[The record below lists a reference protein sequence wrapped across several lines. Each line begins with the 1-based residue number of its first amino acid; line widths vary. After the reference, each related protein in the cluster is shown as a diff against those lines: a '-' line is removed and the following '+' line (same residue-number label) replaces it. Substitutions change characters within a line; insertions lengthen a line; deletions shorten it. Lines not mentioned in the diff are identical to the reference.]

1 MVTIPLKQSHSAS
14 VALYQNDLYKQLD
27 VAMEEIQTAEE
38 AWRQL
43 IVTDILEKNLEKLNK
58 TYELVA
64 SNEELDEATRL
75 LAIANIKSVNEDLNL
90 DLQLDEDTMVA
101 QEGILDAIASVFKA
115 IFEGIRKLFEFIINL
130 IRKFIE
136 WIGSL
141 FGNNSSSGSSG
152 GNSSKAIDETIA
164 KVKEIKE
171 LTKEDIEKIRTKL
184 LEKYTK
190 KSYRTIQNHSVIK
203 FFAFGNLINM
213 EIKEK
218 IDVDFF
224 KDKNTKLSN
233 YFKTLKDTIGK
244 ESKANDQLR
253 SFINEVFSIVEKIE
267 KEEDIEKNT
276 SNLYKVI
283 FEAIKEIDLDDATGI
298 IDKKVLNS
306 LIPGLTEA
314 EKRGERSKVKI
325 SLIVENTTPVIKCEV
340 NNLLSKIEEKTT
352 QYSNKEI
359 KYKLPILSTESEKFE
374 NKMEDFVL
382 DDKQITVDYESIL
395 SSDKPKDELLE
406 KLKELKDLDG
416 VINGELF
423 KNLNNL
429 GNEFSSLEKKLNK
442 ISKEF
447 DSSSTKIINKFV
459 KDTKG
464 TFSKV
469 KKIIVKDYSRSLS
482 EIVRYSL
489 VGNLFLVN
497 NIKNCLAIIQGYLI
511 VWNFKVNA
519 ELEFIK
525 FVIDT
530 NKQDWV
536 LRLSLV
542 LN

>member
-152 GNSSKAIDETIA
+152 GNSSIAIDETIA

-530 NKQDWV
+530 NKQD
-536 LRLSLV
+536 
-542 LN
+542 